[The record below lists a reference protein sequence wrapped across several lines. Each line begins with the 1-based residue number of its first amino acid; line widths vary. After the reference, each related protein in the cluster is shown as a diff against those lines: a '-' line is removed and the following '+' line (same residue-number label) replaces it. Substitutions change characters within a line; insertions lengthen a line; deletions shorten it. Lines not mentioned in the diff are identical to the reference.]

1 MYSDVVVQVSFMLR
15 QLNSLPLRQTQEFMS
30 SLIRLM
36 EFTLRQ
42 VDLSEI
48 LKRSDRLTFEYLVDS
63 SKLEYVNFYKAVLK
77 CMDRIS
83 SIKKIHDKA

>member
-1 MYSDVVVQVSFMLR
+1 MYSDVVVQVSFMFR
-15 QLNSLPLRQTQEFMS
+15 QLNSLPLRQTQEFMG

-48 LKRSDRLTFEYLVDS
+48 LKR
-63 SKLEYVNFYKAVLK
+63 
-77 CMDRIS
+77 
-83 SIKKIHDKA
+83 